1 MPELKRNDQSGSN
14 YRGGEGRLTG
24 EDRGGTS
31 IHVVTEFLAC
41 DFLGEGGGV
50 HVKLHFICAGGPDLY
65 SYCIITEHR
74 PRTSYP
80 GKQIYLTN
88 LLLWTNVLDLRML
101 YKNKKNHEH

>member
-41 DFLGEGGGV
+41 DFLGEGGG
-50 HVKLHFICAGGPDLY
+50 Y
-65 SYCIITEHR
+65 
-74 PRTSYP
+74 
-80 GKQIYLTN
+80 
-88 LLLWTNVLDLRML
+88 M
-101 YKNKKNHEH
+101 